1 MDKNKYIIS
10 RCPNFYKIINYDY
23 YKEDIITKK
32 IINIYRSYIF
42 NTSPNNNEEMKKA
55 IELDK
60 ALNKYINDIYF
71 RKELQNRFKYYEI
84 VTTTNIVNSLV
95 DNIINVYENYKE
107 GTTRSIYV
115 AKWI

>member
-1 MDKNKYIIS
+1 MLDIKFLRENPDIVKENIKKKFQDS
-10 RCPNFYKIINYDY
+10 KIPMVD
-23 YKEDIITKK
+23 E
-32 IINIYRSYIF
+32 
-42 NTSPNNNEEMKKA
+42 A

-71 RKELQNRFKYYEI
+71 RKELQSRFKYYEI